1 MAGARTAPAMQEQH
15 ISGSGSD
22 NAIGNAHAIVG
33 QHCARVAA
41 DDFLGRN
48 LFGNHGKGSPDGAA
62 QACAGTHEFR
72 PTYKTCPPPSQRCER
87 RGWASSAWKRPFATT
102 LLVA

>member
-1 MAGARTAPAMQEQH
+1 MTQFTQGHFEFHSLHSRQVTAAFD
-15 ISGSGSD
+15 G
-22 NAIGNAHAIVG
+22 
-33 QHCARVAA
+33 
-41 DDFLGRN
+41 
-48 LFGNHGKGSPDGAA
+48 GKVSSDGAA
-62 QACAGTHEFR
+62 HACAGTHEFR